1 MLSVD
6 ALTMKRPYK
15 EAWSVEKAM
24 EEIKNCSGTHFD
36 PDMLAAFLSIEEEI
50 REIKARW
57 DSKE

>member
-1 MLSVD
+1 
-6 ALTMKRPYK
+6 MKRPYK

-36 PDMLAAFLSIEEEI
+36 PDMVAAFLSIEEEI
-50 REIKARW
+50 REIKDKW